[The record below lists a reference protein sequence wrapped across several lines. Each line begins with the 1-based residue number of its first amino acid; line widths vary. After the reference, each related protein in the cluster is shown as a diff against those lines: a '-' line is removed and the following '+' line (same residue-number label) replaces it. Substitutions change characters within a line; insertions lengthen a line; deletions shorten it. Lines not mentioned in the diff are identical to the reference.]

1 MASLGLTLLRE
12 KISMQHR
19 MMKSKAFKWA
29 NTNPPPLAIDNLNI
43 YSAALEGGLPE
54 DKRILI
60 ARALLWG
67 DMALRVYRI
76 ERIADYQCAA
86 DAYTDDEMCAFFVAS
101 LCDKAII
108 RDDETATRYFSR
120 VIRPQWEKS
129 IYWGKLG
136 LSRRALIESLSEVFQ
151 SEDVTPSADQAE
163 VLESALSLTSPR
175 SPQFLP
181 LLRCLATAY
190 RSANRDDDAAVAV
203 YCQTFIK
210 IPKDH
215 DNITFLGSI
224 FKARQQTDMMA
235 YTIYAHLARF
245 AEDTKDTE
253 AMKEWLLYQA
263 YACMA
268 LQRWNEVSL
277 TLYLRVNALVAD
289 NPEVQLYLAYTAAHC
304 PKVTDAP
311 QLIRIMSVLLE
322 EEEKN
327 AQIFKERNWDWD
339 FLLKAVAG
347 RWFEAKR
354 EDDKAIVLY
363 YRIVKLYPDEME
375 IAKFLAHILAARRID
390 TDESIAIYEKAYKID
405 PKNTEI
411 RSALAYLYVKNSTHK
426 ISNSKKN
433 DALKVWEETY
443 QHGEKWP
450 ELVHAMLEAYE
461 QVDRVSETTLAIWEK
476 ITADQPDDSDIR
488 LRLARAYS
496 ERGQLIPAQRWYDEA
511 LAVSPDNYGVLSE
524 YGMMLHRLG
533 TGPLQ
538 AVAVLRRASLTAE
551 GAKNRDLL
559 YCLGE
564 GLLQLSERDEA
575 KDIFERVLNLCPDD
589 APTML
594 HLARLNLKYET
605 AGLDRAESLY
615 KQAREINPNNTEVYR
630 QLAEVYQAVGD
641 TDAQEQALLQYL
653 SRSTPDAEKYYQLAQ
668 LYMQRGEYREAEK
681 ALRQVIIIGKADK
694 KFYTLLG
701 EVIHLAQKQAA

>member
-12 KISMQHR
+12 KISVQQR
-19 MMKSKAFKWA
+19 LMKGKAFKWA
-29 NTNPPPLAIDNLNI
+29 STTPPPLTVENLNT
-43 YSAALEGGLPE
+43 YSASLDGGLPG
-54 DKRILI
+54 DKRAVI

-67 DMALRVYRI
+67 DLSLRVYRI

-86 DAYTDDEMCAFFVAS
+86 DANPDDEMCAFFVAS

-108 RDDETATRYFSR
+108 KDDETATRYFSR
-120 VIRPQWEKS
+120 VIRPKWEKS
-129 IYWGKLG
+129 IYWSKLG

-151 SEDVTPSADQAE
+151 SEDVIPSADQAE

-190 RSANRDDDAAVAV
+190 RSANRDDDDAIAV
-203 YCQTFIK
+203 YSQAFIK

-215 DNITFLGSI
+215 DNITCLGNI
-224 FKARQQTDMMA
+224 FKARRQFDIMA

-245 AEDTKDTE
+245 AEDAKDIE
-253 AMKEWLLYQA
+253 AMKDWLLYQS

-268 LQRWNEVSL
+268 LERWNEVSL
-277 TLYLRVNALVAD
+277 TLYLRVNALVSD
-289 NPEVQLYLAYTAAHC
+289 NSEVQLYLAYTAAHC

-322 EEEKN
+322 DEEKN
-327 AQIFKERNWDWD
+327 AQIFHERNWDWN
-339 FLLKAVAG
+339 FLLNAVAQ

-354 EDDKAIVLY
+354 EDEKAIALY

-375 IAKFLAHILAARRID
+375 LAKFLANILASRRID
-390 TDESIAIYEKAYKID
+390 TDESISIYEKAYKLD
-405 PKNTEI
+405 PKNAEV
-411 RSALAYLYVKNSTHK
+411 RSALAYLYVKNATHK
-426 ISNSKKN
+426 ISNNKKA

-461 QVDRVSETTLAIWEK
+461 NLDRVSETTLGIWEK
-476 ITADQPDDSDIR
+476 ITADQPDDSSIR
-488 LRLARAYS
+488 LRLARAYGD
-496 ERGQLIPAQRWYDEA
+496 RGQLIPAQRWYDEA
-511 LAVSPDNYGVLSE
+511 LAIAPDNYEVLSE
-524 YGMMLHRLG
+524 YGMMLQRLG

-538 AVAVLRRASLTAE
+538 AVAILRRASVTFE

-559 YCLGE
+559 YALGE
-564 GLLQLSERDEA
+564 GLLQLNEREEA
-575 KDIFERVLNLCPDD
+575 KGLFEQVLTLCPDD
-589 APTML
+589 APAML
-594 HLARLNLKYET
+594 HLARLNLKYEIT
-605 AGLDRAESLY
+605 GLDRAESLY
-615 KQAREINPNNTEVYR
+615 KKAREINPNNTEVYR

-641 TDAQEQALLQYL
+641 TNAQEQALLQYL
-653 SRSTPDAEKYYQLAQ
+653 SRSDAEKYYQLAQ

-681 ALRQVIIIGKADK
+681 ALRQVITIGRADK